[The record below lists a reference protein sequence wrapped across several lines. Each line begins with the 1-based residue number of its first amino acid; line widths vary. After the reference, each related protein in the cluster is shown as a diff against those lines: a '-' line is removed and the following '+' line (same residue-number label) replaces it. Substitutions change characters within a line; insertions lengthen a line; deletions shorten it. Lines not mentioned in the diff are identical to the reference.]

1 VNLHVRLSLLHCLYK
16 VFECEDRRSRLLNR
30 PRDLLLTDA
39 KALRPATIEI
49 TFATGAEPGMVLLS
63 SFLPYIV

>member
-1 VNLHVRLSLLHCLYK
+1 
-16 VFECEDRRSRLLNR
+16 LLNR